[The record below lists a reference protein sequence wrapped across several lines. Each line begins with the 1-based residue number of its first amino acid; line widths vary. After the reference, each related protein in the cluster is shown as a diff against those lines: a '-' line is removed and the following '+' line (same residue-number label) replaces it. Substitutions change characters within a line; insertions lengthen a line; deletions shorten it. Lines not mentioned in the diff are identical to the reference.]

1 MQIRLVYHG
10 DLQSYTG
17 KNVEMLHLDDSATI
31 ASLISRLGASHPQAL
46 PFLAG
51 MLMSRGGQAVTAD
64 AFLAD
69 GDIIDICLGDTA
81 IA

>member
-17 KNVEMLHLDDSATI
+17 KNVEMLFLDDSSTI
-31 ASLISRLGASHPQAL
+31 ASLISRLAASHPQAL
-46 PFLAG
+46 PYLG
-51 MLMSRGGQAVTAD
+51 SLQLSRGGQLVTAD

-69 GDIIDICLGDTA
+69 GDIIDVCMGNTA
-81 IA
+81 VA

>member
-10 DLQSYTG
+10 DLQSFTG

-31 ASLISRLGASHPQAL
+31 ASLLSRLGASHPEAL
-46 PFLAG
+46 PFLSS
-51 MLMSRGGQAVTAD
+51 LQLTRGGQAVTAD

-69 GDIIDICLGDTA
+69 GDIIDVALGDTA
-81 IA
+81 VA

>member
-17 KNVEMLHLDDSATI
+17 KNVEMLHLDDSATV
-31 ASLISRLGASHPQAL
+31 ASLLSRLGASHPDAL
-46 PFLAG
+46 PFLSS
-51 MLMSRGGQAVTAD
+51 LQLTRGGQSITPD

-69 GDIIDICLGDTA
+69 NDIVDICLGDTA

>member
-31 ASLISRLGASHPQAL
+31 ASLLSRLGASHPEAL
-46 PFLAG
+46 PFLSN
-51 MLMSRGGQAVTAD
+51 LQLTRGGQSVTAD

-69 GDIIDICLGDTA
+69 GDIIDVALGDTA
-81 IA
+81 VA